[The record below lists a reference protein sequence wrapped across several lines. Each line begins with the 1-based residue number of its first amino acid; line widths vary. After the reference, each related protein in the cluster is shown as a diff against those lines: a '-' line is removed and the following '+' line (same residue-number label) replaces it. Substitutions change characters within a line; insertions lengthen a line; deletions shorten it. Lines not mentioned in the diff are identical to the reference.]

1 MKHVLAGSQYSG
13 YQKENPSLFSDVNY
27 SFVTNKD
34 GRFAWRPY
42 ELMHPAI
49 YVSLA
54 CLLCE
59 EKNWN
64 FLKSRFAQFNE
75 VPGVECCSLP
85 VMSMHSNSTDQASQ
99 VKSWW
104 QKVEQKS
111 LALSLEY
118 THVLHTDVTDCYG
131 SLYTHSIAW
140 ALHGVDE
147 AKASKGNNKLLGNQ
161 IDRHIQAGRWG
172 QTNGICQGS
181 VLMDFIAEIVL
192 GYIDE
197 QVSDALGAAND
208 FRILR
213 YRDDYRVFT
222 KSDQRAEEILKTIS
236 DQLRSVGMKLGTNK
250 TRMDTNV
257 IEGAVKSDKLA
268 GIDLQD
274 LGDTN
279 AQTVQKQL
287 LRLHSFG
294 RKYPNSGALRRLL
307 GELHEKILSQSDS
320 LEGSEIRVQVAIAT
334 DIARVSPLTFPAIAG
349 ILSKLIS
356 ILPETS
362 EKVALWQSVHQSLKR
377 LPYNGHLEIWLQ
389 RVTKPLNL
397 PFESGERICQIVDGK
412 QATLWG
418 NDWISSPELLS
429 ALDVSKI
436 LVGNPTKSEEVITP
450 SEVELF
456 KKQAENY

>member
-1 MKHVLAGSQYSG
+1 
-13 YQKENPSLFSDVNY
+13 
-27 SFVTNKD
+27 
-34 GRFAWRPY
+34 
-42 ELMHPAI
+42 
-49 YVSLA
+49 
-54 CLLCE
+54 
-59 EKNWN
+59 
-64 FLKSRFAQFNE
+64 
-75 VPGVECCSLP
+75 
-85 VMSMHSNSTDQASQ
+85 
-99 VKSWW
+99 
-104 QKVEQKS
+104 
-111 LALSLEY
+111 
-118 THVLHTDVTDCYG
+118 
-131 SLYTHSIAW
+131 
-140 ALHGVDE
+140 
-147 AKASKGNNKLLGNQ
+147 
-161 IDRHIQAGRWG
+161 
-172 QTNGICQGS
+172 
-181 VLMDFIAEIVL
+181 MDFIAEIVL

-197 QVSDALGAAND
+197 QVSKALGAPTD
-208 FRILR
+208 YKILR
-213 YRDDYRVFT
+213 CRDDYRVFT

-236 DQLRSVGMKLGTNK
+236 DQLRSVGMKLGANK

-307 GELHEKILSQSDS
+307 GALHEKVLGQSDS
-320 LEGSEIRVQVAIAT
+320 LESSEIRVQVAIAT

-362 EKVALWQSVHQSLKR
+362 EKETLWQSVHQSLKR

-389 RVTKPLNL
+389 RVTKPLGL
-397 PFESGERICQIVDGK
+397 PFESTERICQIVDGE
-412 QATLWG
+412 QDTLWG
-418 NDWISSPELLS
+418 NDWISSTELLK

-436 LVGNPTKSEEVITP
+436 LVANPAESKEVITP

-456 KKQAENY
+456 KIQAENY